1 MKAYCGPSFLTTTL
15 TVLYIGLIQRFPA
28 HQITSIFYCRRNM
41 NPLLT
46 GPVEVNNSV
55 GMKKIHRIKNIH
67 HHLQDHDRIK
77 QHPTLELRLQGVSW
91 ENPKPNI
98 KQNTLLT
105 IPTIPHEYEERER
118 DTVFLSKYC
127 GMIPSA
133 NHLIKLILKVNYMY
147 SDMIITENNIAIK
160 FTYFRNKM
168 DNFDSSRKKPS
179 SKIFIL

>member
-1 MKAYCGPSFLTTTL
+1 
-15 TVLYIGLIQRFPA
+15 
-28 HQITSIFYCRRNM
+28 M

-67 HHLQDHDRIK
+67 HHLQDHDWIK

-168 DNFDSSRKKPS
+168 DNFDSSRKNPALRYLFYENVGQEKW
-179 SKIFIL
+179 KDK